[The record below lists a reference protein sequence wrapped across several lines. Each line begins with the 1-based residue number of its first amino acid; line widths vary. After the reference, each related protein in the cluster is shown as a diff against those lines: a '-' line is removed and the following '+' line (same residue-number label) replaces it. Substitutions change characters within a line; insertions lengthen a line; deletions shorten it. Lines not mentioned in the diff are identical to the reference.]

1 MLEQMTSTLPPS
13 SCLTIG
19 DVMTYWHQQQAEHPF
34 LYAPE
39 TEAVVTY
46 GELAQEA
53 QHLSTWL
60 DEQGVSAHG
69 HVGLFMHN
77 GRQTASVFLA
87 TMATGRVVVPMNL
100 LAPVD
105 QLAWVFEHSDIEIL
119 FYAPDN
125 KIHLFNALKKIQPK
139 FKLVEIDP
147 DAAQGPFMNSVAG
160 NLPKLT
166 VHNPALL
173 MYTSGTTGT
182 PKGVLLSHANVLYA
196 AKTVSQWHRLTPAD
210 TVLSSLPIYHI
221 NGQVIATISP
231 FFSGGAIVAPH
242 HFSVSNWW
250 QVAIKYRCTWI
261 NMVPT
266 IIAYLINAAKA
277 NGVDPNLPAQLKQIR
292 FGRSASAPLPPEH
305 HHEFENLFGIPVIEG
320 MGMTESASMVFC
332 NPQDGERRYG
342 SPGLPCGVEAKVV
355 DPDGIELANN
365 QIGEVC
371 LRGANVMQAYYHGEA
386 ETLKAFASDGWLK
399 TGDLGLRD
407 DDGFYFITGRLK
419 ELIIKGGENIAPRE
433 IDEAL
438 LKHPAVLDAAA
449 VGIPDAN
456 YGQEILACVVLRP
469 DTSCTEIEIRNF
481 CLEQLGKLRT
491 PKIILFVDE
500 LPRGASGKIQRLKLS
515 DLPGVSTS
523 T

>member
-1 MLEQMTSTLPPS
+1 MMSTLPPS

-39 TEAVVTY
+39 TEAVLTY

-53 QHLSTWL
+53 QHLCTWF
-60 DEQGVSAHG
+60 DEQGVSARG

-87 TMATGRVVVPMNL
+87 TMATGRVIVPMNL

-139 FKLVEIDP
+139 FKLVELDP
-147 DAAQGPFMNSVAG
+147 DAIQGLFMNSAAG
-160 NLPKLT
+160 TLPQLRALD
-166 VHNPALL
+166 PALL

-196 AKTVSQWHRLTPAD
+196 AKTVSEWHSLTPAD

-266 IIAYLINAAKA
+266 IIAYLINAAKL
-277 NGVDPNLPAQLKQIR
+277 NGIDPNLPAQLKQIR

-305 HHEFENLFGIPVIEG
+305 HHEFEKLFGIPVIEG

-355 DPDGIELANN
+355 DPNGIELANN

-386 ETLKAFASDGWLK
+386 ETRKAFASDGWLK

-456 YGQEILACVVLRP
+456 YGQEILACIVLRP
-469 DTSCTEIEIRNF
+469 DINCTEAEIRNF
-481 CLEQLGKLRT
+481 CLEHLGKLRT
-491 PKIILFVDE
+491 PKIILFIDE
-500 LPRGASGKIQRLKLS
+500 LPRGASGKIQRLKLL
-515 DLPGVSTS
+515 DLVA
-523 T
+523 

>member
-1 MLEQMTSTLPPS
+1 MISTLPPS

-39 TEAVVTY
+39 TDAVVSY

-53 QHLSTWL
+53 QHLSTWF
-60 DEQGVSAHG
+60 DEQGVSAQG

-125 KIHLFNALKKIQPK
+125 KIHLFNALKKIQAK
-139 FKLVEIDP
+139 FKLVELDP
-147 DAAQGPFMNSVAG
+147 DAVQGPFMNSAAG
-160 NLPKLT
+160 TLPQLRALD
-166 VHNPALL
+166 PALL

-196 AKTVSQWHRLTPAD
+196 AKTVSEWHRLTPAD

-277 NGVDPNLPAQLKQIR
+277 
-292 FGRSASAPLPPEH
+292 
-305 HHEFENLFGIPVIEG
+305 
-320 MGMTESASMVFC
+320 
-332 NPQDGERRYG
+332 
-342 SPGLPCGVEAKVV
+342 
-355 DPDGIELANN
+355 LA
-365 QIGEVC
+365 
-371 LRGANVMQAYYHGEA
+371 A
-386 ETLKAFASDGWLK
+386 
-399 TGDLGLRD
+399 
-407 DDGFYFITGRLK
+407 
-419 ELIIKGGENIAPRE
+419 LIK
-433 IDEAL
+433 
-438 LKHPAVLDAAA
+438 
-449 VGIPDAN
+449 
-456 YGQEILACVVLRP
+456 
-469 DTSCTEIEIRNF
+469 
-481 CLEQLGKLRT
+481 
-491 PKIILFVDE
+491 
-500 LPRGASGKIQRLKLS
+500 
-515 DLPGVSTS
+515 
-523 T
+523 